1 MSTIQCPVC
10 NQTLEGEFQMS
21 DRVKCPACETAFIPG
36 KLAFADRNA
45 VRNDASSP
53 VRPKEIGWAV
63 TVWMSAYV
71 ARHILFSLVV
81 INSILSGDMALF
93 EALIGPLLFATVTL
107 PIVLLVAWKL
117 FKGKNWARIV
127 YNVCA
132 PIGVLQN
139 TINAFGMKALSTTS
153 TYDSPLP
160 DWLQTMNV
168 FWAIVVVAVT
178 GCILWWINQKQ
189 SICWFTTAKAKKP
202 DRPWWI
208 LIIGII
214 ALCDLIVFLFGL
226 AFNTSVQ
233 RRTVP
238 ARNISRNDD
247 TTSSRSQKTI
257 ASTNPSRLEI
267 QKNQVPAGTR
277 RVEHV
282 GDLEVALRWCPP
294 GQFLMGSPDSEDERD
309 SDETQHSVTLT
320 EGFWMGETEVSQL
333 LWEEVMDGNNP
344 SKFPKKDDT
353 TAKSDDYPVDSVSW
367 NDCQEFL
374 KEINRKYPVNGFEW
388 CLPTEAQWEYACR
401 AGSSTPFFWGDSLK
415 GGDKA
420 NCCGEFP
427 YGTKTKGYY
436 RESTVPVHR
445 FVPNAWDLYNM
456 YGNVLEWCLDWYGTY
471 PNGDTVN
478 PTGQPSGF
486 ARVLRGGAWGSRAHR
501 CRSACRTR
509 SEPDT
514 RYSTFGLRV
523 TLVPV
528 QSNITRDSF

>member
-1 MSTIQCPVC
+1 
-10 NQTLEGEFQMS
+10 
-21 DRVKCPACETAFIPG
+21 
-36 KLAFADRNA
+36 
-45 VRNDASSP
+45 
-53 VRPKEIGWAV
+53 
-63 TVWMSAYV
+63 
-71 ARHILFSLVV
+71 
-81 INSILSGDMALF
+81 
-93 EALIGPLLFATVTL
+93 
-107 PIVLLVAWKL
+107 
-117 FKGKNWARIV
+117 
-127 YNVCA
+127 
-132 PIGVLQN
+132 
-139 TINAFGMKALSTTS
+139 
-153 TYDSPLP
+153 
-160 DWLQTMNV
+160 
-168 FWAIVVVAVT
+168 
-178 GCILWWINQKQ
+178 
-189 SICWFTTAKAKKP
+189 
-202 DRPWWI
+202 
-208 LIIGII
+208 
-214 ALCDLIVFLFGL
+214 
-226 AFNTSVQ
+226 
-233 RRTVP
+233 
-238 ARNISRNDD
+238 
-247 TTSSRSQKTI
+247 
-257 ASTNPSRLEI
+257 
-267 QKNQVPAGTR
+267 
-277 RVEHV
+277 
-282 GDLEVALRWCPP
+282 
-294 GQFLMGSPDSEDERD
+294 MGSPDSEDERD